1 MAEGKAPTRRK
12 TITLSVATI
21 KYLEELATKGTHGS
35 DIAGVARTL
44 VEEGIRIA
52 IKERFIAIRDDETND

>member
-12 TITLSVATI
+12 TITLAVETI
-21 KYLEELATKGTHGS
+21 RYLEELATKGTHGS

-44 VEEGIRIA
+44 IEQGVRD
-52 IKERFIAIRDDETND
+52 AIRDHFIKLR